1 MKVISIF
8 WITAML
14 LLSCSVSPDVILQEE
29 EIDEGSYKKPQT
41 VFEGKW
47 TWLKTEGIGIAGPYK
62 SDSVSTGYSLHYE
75 FGFYEL
81 QTFIN
86 SEERAYYT
94 YSFTV
99 SEKPE
104 EQVLTLIDEEGSSES
119 FLWEILTDN
128 DNTILILRNTQPCC
142 DNTFEKHFR
151 LIARPDLGM
160 SK

>member
-1 MKVISIF
+1 MKGTSIIGIIAIVLF
-8 WITAML
+8 
-14 LLSCSVSPDVILQEE
+14 SCNVSPDVILQ
-29 EIDEGSYKKPQT
+29 DEDFGGDNSRRPQT

-86 SEERAYYT
+86 SEKLAYYT

-104 EQVLTLIDEEGSSES
+104 EQVLTLIDEEGYSE
-119 FLWEILTDN
+119 FFHWEILTDN
-128 DNTILILRNTQPCC
+128 DDTILILKNTESCC

-151 LIARPDLGM
+151 LIAPPDLGM